1 LVSEGE
7 GDECGSQELGHGSKM
22 NIEDVF
28 MSNLAFY
35 IFQAKWMLR
44 LARGICI
51 FAGTEMA

>member
-1 LVSEGE
+1 
-7 GDECGSQELGHGSKM
+7 M